1 MKILYV
7 ANTPRDPNKGAS
19 GADVATIEALRELGH
34 DVDEVWADS
43 NSPRRISHGNLHQL
57 VELPHRFAE
66 RVASATRKTEYDV
79 IQVNEAAA
87 WLAAKQH
94 VKSRRRGVFIN
105 RSHGWEPAGRHAIE
119 KWCGQYMLP
128 SSVVK
133 RVLSRGLAQLLD
145 RQNAVVLKFADGIIV
160 GSESDKDWIRIQ
172 CPAAE
177 SKICVLPLGVHQRL
191 LLPPQVPFT
200 EERSFRI
207 LYVGQF
213 HPVKQ
218 PEMVGAIASQI
229 LVEYPRTHFTWVCEA
244 RSHEKARQFIW
255 SNVMPRVT
263 FLDWMDK
270 SSLCDVFDD
279 HGVFL
284 FPSAYESFGMTFLEA
299 MARGLCVVASRVGGA
314 GSIIQH
320 GVSGYLCDVGDHFGF
335 LSSVRKLLDQHT
347 KASAV
352 SENAAGIA
360 QEFSWRQTAIKVET
374 FYNEVRK
381 SAGWRGAG
389 HSG

>member
-34 DVDEVWADS
+34 DVDEVWADDS
-43 NSPRRISHGNLHQL
+43 SPRRISHGNLHQL
-57 VELPHRFAE
+57 LELPHRFAD
-66 RVASATRKTEYDV
+66 RVANATRKTEYDV

-94 VKSRRRGVFIN
+94 VKSGRRGVFIN
-105 RSHGWEPAGRHAIE
+105 RSHGWEPAGRQAI
-119 KWCGQYMLP
+119 KTWCGQYMLP
-128 SSVVK
+128 GSAVK
-133 RVLSRGLAQLLD
+133 RAFSRGLAQLLD

-160 GSESDKDWIRIQ
+160 GSECDKDWIRIQ

-177 SKICVLPLGVHQRL
+177 SKIYVLPLGVHQRL

-200 EERSFRI
+200 EERSWRI

-213 HPVKQ
+213 HPIKQ

-229 LVEYPRTHFTWVCEA
+229 LVEYPQSHFTWVCEA
-244 RSHEKARQFIW
+244 CSHEKARQFIW
-255 SNVMPRVT
+255 PNVLPRVT

-270 SSLCDVFDD
+270 SALCDVFDH

-314 GSIIQH
+314 ASIIKH
-320 GVSGYLCDVGDHFGF
+320 GVSGYLCEVGDHCGF
-335 LSSVRKLLDQHT
+335 LNAVRKLLNQHA

-352 SENAAGIA
+352 SENAARIGR
-360 QEFSWRQTAIKVET
+360 ECSWRQTAIKVEA

-381 SAGWRGAG
+381 SAGWRGAAHNG
-389 HSG
+389 